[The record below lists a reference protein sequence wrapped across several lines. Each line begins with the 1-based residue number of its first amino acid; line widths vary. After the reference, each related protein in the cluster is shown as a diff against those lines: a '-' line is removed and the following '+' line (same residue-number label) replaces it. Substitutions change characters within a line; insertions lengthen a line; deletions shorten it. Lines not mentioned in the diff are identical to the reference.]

1 MKHLYEVYSP
11 SISCFLCLIHQFLC
25 LIRKKDSF
33 GEKIFQY
40 LFNLVQ
46 YLHKVS
52 NLILKNKSN
61 FSLPYTPQCRMA
73 NEPKILT
80 AAPLRHSNNI
90 DRFGVRTTG
99 KLCTTP
105 CKQKVTIEE

>member
-1 MKHLYEVYSP
+1 
-11 SISCFLCLIHQFLC
+11 
-25 LIRKKDSF
+25 
-33 GEKIFQY
+33 
-40 LFNLVQ
+40 
-46 YLHKVS
+46 
-52 NLILKNKSN
+52 
-61 FSLPYTPQCRMA
+61 MA